1 MKEEK
6 EPAKM
11 QSEEAIENNET
22 SMLNSD
28 ENLNEVESKNEEQSN
43 LAEIEL
49 LKIQVAE
56 AQDKL
61 LRKIAEFDN
70 FKKRNSKERIELIQT
85 AGREVIIDM
94 LSVLDDCERATKQMS
109 STDDP
114 THIKEG
120 VNLVF
125 NKLKNTLLAKG
136 LKPMETINQLFN
148 SDMHEAITE
157 IEAPTEALKGK
168 VVDEI
173 EKGYYLNEK
182 IIRYAKV
189 IIGK

>member
-11 QSEEAIENNET
+11 QSQEEVENNET
-22 SMLNSD
+22 PILNSD
-28 ENLNEVESKNEEQSN
+28 ENQNEIESKNEELSN
-43 LAEIEL
+43 LEEIEI
-49 LKIQVAE
+49 LKHQVAE

-61 LRKIAEFDN
+61 LRKVAEFDN
-70 FKKRNSKERIELIQT
+70 FKKRNSRERVELIQT

-94 LSVLDDCERATKQMS
+94 LSVLDDCERAAKQMS
-109 STDDP
+109 NTDDP
-114 THIKEG
+114 AHIKEG

-125 NKLKNTLLAKG
+125 NKLKNTLIAKG

-148 SDMHEAITE
+148 PDMHEAITE